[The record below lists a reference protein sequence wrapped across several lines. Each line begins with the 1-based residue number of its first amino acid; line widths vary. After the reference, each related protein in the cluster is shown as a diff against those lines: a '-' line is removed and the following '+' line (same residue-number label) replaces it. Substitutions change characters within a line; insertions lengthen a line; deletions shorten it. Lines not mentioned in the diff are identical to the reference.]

1 MKNKKRVILATFLLI
16 IVIAMVGCN
25 NKYKATYG
33 YWSGIDNRDLVTYD
47 IHITKDYVIIL
58 EDSGAI
64 KYRYKKERTGV
75 RNTLVIS
82 NKELSKHIKGM
93 DTSMNSSVMLF
104 LNDDDKENPYVYMLS
119 NMNGR
124 LSDANLYPIEKND
137 SPLSKA
143 EGSSGSWLLL
153 TLVIGLFAY
162 LYRKKK
168 TK

>member
-1 MKNKKRVILATFLLI
+1 MKNKKRVTLATCLLI

-25 NKYKATYG
+25 NKYKASYG

-47 IHITKDYVIIL
+47 IHITKDHVIIL

-75 RNTLVIS
+75 RNTLIIS

-93 DTSMNSSVMLF
+93 DASMNSSVMLF

-124 LSDANLYPIEKND
+124 LSDANLYPIEKID